1 MRLSSGIVG
10 AALAIGAVL
19 LDQLTKLKVREVLE
33 IGRSVH
39 VFGPVYLTHV
49 ENTGSVFGIGQGY
62 VIVPTIAT
70 IAILIAVPIILWY
83 LKSRHGYVPST
94 FESACAGLIIGG
106 AIGNLIDRVGRAAV
120 TDFVDVVILPGVHWP
135 AFNVADACVVV
146 GTIFLLVVFSM
157 YSVHQSA
164 HDVDSGSHGTQC

>member
-1 MRLSSGIVG
+1 VRLSSGIVG

-19 LDQLTKLKVREVLE
+19 LDQLTKLKVREGLE

-70 IAILIAVPIILWY
+70 IAILIAGPIILW
-83 LKSRHGYVPST
+83 
-94 FESACAGLIIGG
+94 
-106 AIGNLIDRVGRAAV
+106 
-120 TDFVDVVILPGVHWP
+120 
-135 AFNVADACVVV
+135 
-146 GTIFLLVVFSM
+146 
-157 YSVHQSA
+157 
-164 HDVDSGSHGTQC
+164 